1 MTPIWVRSAPS
12 VTSILRSGPSR
23 STRFWSSVRP
33 PRRRR
38 RPRSAPWPWRV
49 PRALEAS
56 SLVERSAGTGVR
68 AGAGSVTGVAAAS
81 PWERGP
87 TRRRPRPLL
96 RAGVASSVAA
106 SAAGAVL
113 AATLA
118 APRWRPGPRGGRG
131 RGGRFGGS
139 AGLGLVGVDAPEP
152 RLGGGAAA
160 TTGAGAGRA
169 ALGESLVGGILL
181 RLGLGVGVDGGR
193 RGGRQLCRALV
204 AGARRPECR
213 HRLGR
218 GLALGG
224 GRLLAGGMGRRPP
237 APAPAP
243 AGPGSRPGRL
253 LVGGGLHR
261 RRLDGLGLGDR
272 ELSGLGPRRW
282 GGGRGGWRGRPGG
295 WRLGRLGRRCRR
307 LGPGGRLA
315 RRGGLGRG
323 DLGRRSGLALHL
335 HWSLIPGGGRFR
347 GDLGRHLGLGLGG
360 QGGWGLGHGWSGGR
374 RAGGTER
381 RGALDGGHAEAR
393 RGGGLGLREQG
404 DGRGRRGDGRWTTGE
419 RRHPARAR
427 GRDDAGGLSRGA
439 RSVPIEVRG
448 RGRFGRLLRFRV
460 LLEQS
465 LLWGGYVR

>member
-113 AATLA
+113 AARPAGRA
-118 APRWRPGPRGGRG
+118 ALWPFRGAGGRLLGPGGCGLCGRLGGRG

-160 TTGAGAGRA
+160 ATGAGAGRA

-181 RLGLGVGVDGGR
+181 RLGLGRRGGEHDGGGALVGVGVGVDGGR

-224 GRLLAGGMGRRPP
+224 GRLLAGGRGGCSS
-237 APAPAP
+237 AEGSTGAVWTVSASATGSSAVSVP
-243 AGPGSRPGRL
+243 AGGAAD
-253 LVGGGLHR
+253 V
-261 RRLDGLGLGDR
+261 
-272 ELSGLGPRRW
+272 
-282 GGGRGGWRGRPGG
+282 
-295 WRLGRLGRRCRR
+295 
-307 LGPGGRLA
+307 
-315 RRGGLGRG
+315 
-323 DLGRRSGLALHL
+323 
-335 HWSLIPGGGRFR
+335 
-347 GDLGRHLGLGLGG
+347 
-360 QGGWGLGHGWSGGR
+360 
-374 RAGGTER
+374 AGGAA
-381 RGALDGGHAEAR
+381 G
-393 RGGGLGLREQG
+393 
-404 DGRGRRGDGRWTTGE
+404 
-419 RRHPARAR
+419 P
-427 GRDDAGGLSRGA
+427 AGGASGA
-439 RSVPIEVRG
+439 
-448 RGRFGRLLRFRV
+448 
-460 LLEQS
+460 
-465 LLWGGYVR
+465 